1 MDTKWTKF
9 KFSKFN
15 KISCALLGC
24 LMAALCGFNGI
35 GALVRVELYGLQA
48 LAGDNTRTVDSTIFK
63 ENFASDI
70 QKIIDDVSHNE
81 NQATYDAAK
90 ASAAQRG
97 LEVYKILTA
106 YAKTA
111 TTETT
116 TTLRSDSGGDE
127 SVTQITAP
135 SDEQLRSSLSQYG
148 VSDYGFEDGK
158 CFFNCPYANCPKAS
172 FPFR

>member
-81 NQATYDAAK
+81 N
-90 ASAAQRG
+90 
-97 LEVYKILTA
+97 
-106 YAKTA
+106 
-111 TTETT
+111 
-116 TTLRSDSGGDE
+116 
-127 SVTQITAP
+127 
-135 SDEQLRSSLSQYG
+135 
-148 VSDYGFEDGK
+148 
-158 CFFNCPYANCPKAS
+158 
-172 FPFR
+172 

>member
-81 NQATYDAAK
+81 IRQHMMPQRLPPL
-90 ASAAQRG
+90 SAG
-97 LEVYKILTA
+97 LRFTK
-106 YAKTA
+106 
-111 TTETT
+111 
-116 TTLRSDSGGDE
+116 S
-127 SVTQITAP
+127 
-135 SDEQLRSSLSQYG
+135 
-148 VSDYGFEDGK
+148 
-158 CFFNCPYANCPKAS
+158 
-172 FPFR
+172 